1 MHVSEGML
9 SGEVL
14 AAGAALAAGGV
25 GIGLRRMEYRKVP
38 EVAMLAS
45 AFFVASLIHFP
56 VGPGSIHLTLNG
68 LLGLLLGWMAFP
80 SVLIA
85 LALQAVVFQY
95 GGLTTLGVNTVIV
108 ALPGVIS
115 YYALRI
121 FVRKGAISVCLAA
134 GALAGAAGVA
144 LGMVLMTLALVGT
157 GEEFLPIMKVL
168 ALAHVPALFIEAGV
182 SAFVV
187 MFLLKVKPEVL
198 GAGEA

>member
-80 SVLIA
+80 SVFIA